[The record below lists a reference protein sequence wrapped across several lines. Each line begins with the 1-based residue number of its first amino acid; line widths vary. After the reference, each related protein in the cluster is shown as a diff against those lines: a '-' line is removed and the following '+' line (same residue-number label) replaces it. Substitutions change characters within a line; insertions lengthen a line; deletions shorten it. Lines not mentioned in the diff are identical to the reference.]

1 MKRTLRIVSAASIS
15 LLLAIGVLAYE
26 RRSRSD
32 ESPSFPAVEAVA
44 TPANLQPASTQL
56 LPFHAYELMSAVAQP
71 LLSLPLMK
79 RAVAATAS
87 STAATPLSKLLAA
100 QLTTVGLGQIRI
112 GMTVEEVAQAGLDLV
127 PLDGNARGECQYLR
141 VAEGLES
148 VGFMVVDDQI
158 IRVDVWPGSS
168 IETKSGIKIGASE
181 ADILKYYEGRIETAP
196 NPESGGK
203 YLVFTPSGEGEDLYR
218 LVFETDAE
226 GRVVAFR
233 SGQFPAVVWPE
244 GCL

>member
-1 MKRTLRIVSAASIS
+1 MKRTIGIVSAVSIS
-15 LLLAIGVLAYE
+15 LLLAIGVLAHE

-32 ESPSFPAVEAVA
+32 KDLDFPAVQAVA
-44 TPANLQPASTQL
+44 TPADLQSPGAKL
-56 LPFHAYELMSAVAQP
+56 LPFQAYDLMSAVAQP
-71 LLSLPLMK
+71 LLSFPIMK
-79 RAVAATAS
+79 RAVAVTAS
-87 STAATPLSKLLAA
+87 STSETPLSKLLTS

-112 GMTVEEVAQAGLDLV
+112 GMTVEEVAQAGIQLV

-141 VAEGLES
+141 VPKSLES

-168 IETKSGIKIGASE
+168 IETKSGIKIGATE
-181 ADILKYYEGRIETAP
+181 ADILEYYEGRIEMAP
-196 NPESGGK
+196 NPETGGK

-218 LVFETDAE
+218 LVFETDPE
-226 GRVVAFR
+226 ERVVAFR
-233 SGQFPAVVWPE
+233 SGQFPAVIWPE